1 MGNLT
6 NAQKSI
12 WVTEQYYKGS
22 SINNICGTAVIQ
34 EKVDFEKLKES
45 IQIVCKKHDN
55 FWLEFKL
62 NKGNVEQVLS
72 EKKEIQIDTINIAGK
87 NQLELERNKI
97 VKTKFQLENSKLF
110 EFYIF
115 KFIDGK
121 GAFMLNIHHL
131 ISDAWTLALICNDII
146 KTYSELIQNKEVET
160 KAIYSYID
168 YIKSEQQYQESEKY
182 NKDKQ
187 YWIERFK
194 TIPEVATIPGSIKGD
209 IDETNPAGERKQYK
223 ISKENVAEIKNYCKE
238 NKISLYNFFMAIYAI
253 YIGEVS
259 NLDEFT
265 IGTPILNR
273 TNYKEK
279 NAAGMFIN
287 MAPFKININEDI
299 EFKEFIKNIARD
311 SMDMLKHQKYSY
323 QCLLEELRKEN
334 KSIPNLYN
342 ILLSYQITNA
352 KQNEGNIEYE
362 TEWTFNGYCADN
374 IDIQIYDLNDTGN
387 LNIAY
392 DYKTSIYK
400 VEDIENIHKRILNII
415 KQVVSKEEIKLSE
428 IDIVTPEEK
437 KKLLVE
443 FNKTELKYDENIPFI
458 KYFEKQVE
466 KTPDDIAI
474 VFEDKEMTYRELNER
489 ANSLAYK
496 LRKNEVTNNTVVG
509 ILLERSFEMLISMLA
524 VLKSGG
530 AYIPIAP
537 DYPKDRIEYMLEDS
551 EATIILTSQNRRNL
565 ADKKLINV
573 KDERIY
579 ENHKENLEN
588 ISKPEDL
595 SYLIYTSGSTG
606 TPKGVML
613 KQKNLSNFY
622 NSMKNIIE
630 YLKDGK
636 NHKILSITTVSFDIF
651 GFETLMSLTR
661 GLTVYLTSENGQK
674 MTSKIERIIKDNDVE
689 IMQTT
694 PSVMKFHLENLNDEN
709 SLKSLKYIMLA
720 GEPLTK
726 TLVDRIKQ
734 IIPNVTIYN
743 GYGPS
748 ETTIFSTIGNATN
761 QEEITIGRPI
771 NNTQI
776 YILNKNKKV
785 MPQGT
790 IGELYISG
798 DGVGKGY
805 MNKEQQTNASFII
818 NPFIDGKVMYK
829 VGDLGAF
836 DDKGEI
842 TCYGRIDNQV
852 KIRGLRIE
860 LQEIEKKMQSVY
872 NIHDCVVVKKVVK
885 GKDALCAYYVERGH
899 VSKSVLK
906 TVLYSKLPEY
916 MVPQYFVK
924 MEQLPHTPNGKVDR
938 KALPDPVIDEN
949 ELEIVKPRNEIDKE
963 LIKIIEKMLQVDKV
977 GINNTL
983 LELGGDS
990 LTAITLTTKVLSKF
1004 NVQLNIKDILSNYTI
1019 KDMSDYIAEN
1029 QTKDISKVK
1038 IEKVPIQD
1046 TYPLSSAQK
1055 RIYYSVKMIGEDN
1068 IVYNMP
1074 GAVLVEKILDIEK
1087 IKKVFS
1093 TILKRHSI
1101 LRTRFIFKD
1110 NDIRQQVESNVDFEI
1125 PVFYNKK
1132 DEIKNIVMNFSKPF
1146 NLEKEPL
1153 IRMEVHYID
1162 NKETLV
1168 LMDAHHIIMD
1178 GISLNNFIIEFER
1191 LYNGDNLKNIPIQYK
1206 DYSVWEEK
1214 YNESDDIKEKE
1225 DYWVNKFKNSEFEQ
1239 LNLPYDYKATALR
1252 SYNGDRV
1259 TNIIDE
1265 KKFRKIERY
1274 AKKIGV
1280 SPYMF
1285 FISVFYIL
1293 LYKYTGQSEII
1304 LGSPIANRDK
1314 NEMKRMVGMFVNNIV
1329 TKANINSEETFQNFL
1344 NEMREQ
1350 ILDDISHQP
1359 YPFDMLVKKL
1369 GIKTDNSRNPLFDVM
1384 FTYQNNQENILK
1396 LDNTETQI
1404 VEINNNIAKF
1414 NLSLEIKP
1422 KSHTINIEYCTDLFK
1437 KETIER
1443 LFEHYINAIDFI
1455 MNDVNAKIKDI
1466 EIISNT
1472 EKNKIL
1478 YEFNDTKMEY
1488 PKDKTITE
1496 LFEEQVEKTPNNVA
1510 VVFEDNKLTYKE
1522 VNEKANQLARY
1533 LREAKNIKPNDIVG
1547 VMLPRSIELIST
1559 LIGVLK
1565 SGACYIPIDPTYPE
1579 KRIEYMLE
1587 NSDAKFLL
1595 TNEELFQKL
1604 NFENRINVYSKEIK
1618 IQDYH
1623 NLKNVNT
1630 STDRSY
1636 IIYTSGSTGLPKGVV
1651 LKHQSLTNLCSYLN
1665 KNVEFLHED
1674 CEYKNMASV
1683 TTVSFDIFVFE
1694 TLVCLQRGLRIILA
1708 NEDEQRIPQHLNEL
1722 IKKNNV
1728 QLIQM
1733 TPSRMQIFLDNI
1745 DEIPNLNQLKYVT
1758 LAGEALP
1765 LRLRDEL
1772 LKLGVKKVYNGYGP
1786 SETTVFSTF
1795 TDVTKMNEIN
1805 IGIPISNTQI
1815 YILDRNLNIV
1825 PIGVAGELYISGDG
1839 VGLGYLNREDL
1850 TNERYINNPFF
1861 SNSVMYKT
1869 GDICKYDN
1877 NGQIYYLERA
1887 DNQVKIRGLR
1897 IELEEIENKMLEYP
1911 GIKKAKVIKQT
1922 IGNREIISAYY
1933 IASKRIRI
1941 TELRKH
1947 LYSKLP
1953 NYMIPSYFTALD
1965 DFPYTPNGKI
1975 DKKSLPIPNGILQS
1989 EKNNYIAPKTD
2000 LEIKLVSIW
2009 ENILNMKP
2017 IGIKDNFF
2025 ELGGDSIL
2033 AMNLNVQLLKIT
2045 NKITYSDIFAYPTIM
2060 QLAEK
2065 IEEKISNEKE
2075 EKDLTYLNKKY
2086 GKILNENMNIPL
2098 VINENKCEN
2107 ILLTGV
2113 TGFLGIHI
2121 LDEFLKKE
2129 NGKIYVII
2137 RKDPGQTINDKLT
2150 NKLHYYFNEKYDKYV
2165 NNRIITL
2172 EGDISKSGFGLNQ
2185 EELFKLGN
2193 SVDLIINSAAKVS
2206 HYGNYQE
2213 FYNTNV
2219 KSVEKIIDF
2228 ANAFKKKIFH
2238 ISTLSVSG
2246 NSLVDEYYV
2255 EQKINKEIDFCEDNF
2270 YIGQSF
2276 ENVYI
2281 RSKFEAEKRILDAIQ
2296 KGTDAYILRVGNLMP
2311 RREDGK
2317 FQENISENAYITRL
2331 KTFIKIGY
2339 LPQYLKDGYL
2349 EFTPIDSTAQ
2359 AIMSIVKHT
2368 NTQNRIY
2375 HVFNHNHVYLKDLLK
2390 EINSIKIITDDEF
2403 KEKIKSI
2410 LKSSDLNVIN
2420 TLLNDLDK
2428 NLNLNYNSNIKIK
2441 SKHSIE
2447 LLKQYGFEWPIID
2460 KNYINYILELIKEN
2474 DN

>member
-1 MGNLT
+1 
-6 NAQKSI
+6 
-12 WVTEQYYKGS
+12 
-22 SINNICGTAVIQ
+22 
-34 EKVDFEKLKES
+34 
-45 IQIVCKKHDN
+45 
-55 FWLEFKL
+55 
-62 NKGNVEQVLS
+62 
-72 EKKEIQIDTINIAGK
+72 
-87 NQLELERNKI
+87 
-97 VKTKFQLENSKLF
+97 
-110 EFYIF
+110 
-115 KFIDGK
+115 
-121 GAFMLNIHHL
+121 
-131 ISDAWTLALICNDII
+131 
-146 KTYSELIQNKEVET
+146 
-160 KAIYSYID
+160 
-168 YIKSEQQYQESEKY
+168 
-182 NKDKQ
+182 
-187 YWIERFK
+187 
-194 TIPEVATIPGSIKGD
+194 
-209 IDETNPAGERKQYK
+209 
-223 ISKENVAEIKNYCKE
+223 
-238 NKISLYNFFMAIYAI
+238 
-253 YIGEVS
+253 
-259 NLDEFT
+259 
-265 IGTPILNR
+265 
-273 TNYKEK
+273 
-279 NAAGMFIN
+279 
-287 MAPFKININEDI
+287 
-299 EFKEFIKNIARD
+299 
-311 SMDMLKHQKYSY
+311 
-323 QCLLEELRKEN
+323 
-334 KSIPNLYN
+334 
-342 ILLSYQITNA
+342 
-352 KQNEGNIEYE
+352 
-362 TEWTFNGYCADN
+362 
-374 IDIQIYDLNDTGN
+374 
-387 LNIAY
+387 
-392 DYKTSIYK
+392 
-400 VEDIENIHKRILNII
+400 
-415 KQVVSKEEIKLSE
+415 
-428 IDIVTPEEK
+428 
-437 KKLLVE
+437 
-443 FNKTELKYDENIPFI
+443 
-458 KYFEKQVE
+458 
-466 KTPDDIAI
+466 
-474 VFEDKEMTYRELNER
+474 
-489 ANSLAYK
+489 
-496 LRKNEVTNNTVVG
+496 
-509 ILLERSFEMLISMLA
+509 
-524 VLKSGG
+524 
-530 AYIPIAP
+530 
-537 DYPKDRIEYMLEDS
+537 
-551 EATIILTSQNRRNL
+551 
-565 ADKKLINV
+565 
-573 KDERIY
+573 
-579 ENHKENLEN
+579 
-588 ISKPEDL
+588 
-595 SYLIYTSGSTG
+595 
-606 TPKGVML
+606 
-613 KQKNLSNFY
+613 
-622 NSMKNIIE
+622 
-630 YLKDGK
+630 
-636 NHKILSITTVSFDIF
+636 
-651 GFETLMSLTR
+651 
-661 GLTVYLTSENGQK
+661 
-674 MTSKIERIIKDNDVE
+674 
-689 IMQTT
+689 
-694 PSVMKFHLENLNDEN
+694 
-709 SLKSLKYIMLA
+709 
-720 GEPLTK
+720 
-726 TLVDRIKQ
+726 
-734 IIPNVTIYN
+734 
-743 GYGPS
+743 
-748 ETTIFSTIGNATN
+748 
-761 QEEITIGRPI
+761 
-771 NNTQI
+771 
-776 YILNKNKKV
+776 

-860 LQEIEKKMQSVY
+860 LQEIEKRMQSVY

-885 GKDALCAYYVERGH
+885 RKDALCAYYVERGH

-1019 KDMSDYIAEN
+1019 KDMSDYIVEN

-1087 IKKVFS
+1087 IKIVFS

-1225 DYWVNKFKNSEFEQ
+1225 EYWVNKFKNSEFEQ
-1239 LNLPYDYKATALR
+1239 LNLPYDYKATASR

-1314 NEMKRMVGMFVNNIV
+1314 NEMKRMIGMFVNNIV
-1329 TKANINSEETFQNFL
+1329 TKTNINSEETFQNFL

-1496 LFEEQVEKTPNNVA
+1496 LFEEQVKKTPNDVA
-1510 VVFEDNKLTYKE
+1510 VVFGDNKLTYKE

-1533 LREAKNIKPNDIVG
+1533 LREEKNIKPNDIVG

-1604 NFENRINVYSKEIK
+1604 NFENRICIDYNNDEIYSKLNTNFLNTNNP
-1618 IQDYH
+1618 QD
-1623 NLKNVNT
+1623 LA
-1630 STDRSY
+1630 Y
-1636 IIYTSGSTGLPKGVV
+1636 IIYTSGSTGNPKGV
-1651 LKHQSLTNLCSYLN
+1651 KITNQNLCNFVFAIKEKIDFSAN
-1665 KNVEFLHED
+1665 KTMV
-1674 CEYKNMASV
+1674 SI
-1683 TTVSFDIFVFE
+1683 TTISFDIFELELWV
-1694 TLVCLQRGLRIILA
+1694 TLTSGMKLVVA
-1708 NEDEQRIPQHLNEL
+1708 NEEEQHIPELLNKLCE
-1722 IKKNNV
+1722 KNKVNM
-1728 QLIQM
+1728 IQT
-1733 TPSRMQIFLDNI
+1733 TPSRYSLMFE
-1745 DEIPNLNQLKYVT
+1745 DENNLKFFENLT
-1758 LAGEALP
+1758 DILIGGEAVTE
-1765 LRLRDEL
+1765 DIIS
-1772 LKLGVKKVYNGYGP
+1772 KIKKISKAKIYDVYGP
-1786 SETTVFSTF
+1786 TETTIWSTLKDI
-1795 TDVTKMNEIN
+1795 TNNDIID
-1805 IGIPISNTQI
+1805 IGRPIGNTQV
-1815 YILDRNLNIV
+1815 YILDDKLKIV
-1825 PIGVAGELYISGDG
+1825 PIGNEGELYIAGDG
-1839 VGLGYLNREDL
+1839 VGQGYLNREDL
-1850 TNERYINNPFF
+1850 TSERYLKNPYLE
-1861 SNSVMYKT
+1861 NSIMYQT
-1869 GDICKYDN
+1869 GDVCKFDSDGNLHYLGRKD
-1877 NGQIYYLERA
+1877 GQI
-1887 DNQVKIRGLR
+1887 KIRGLR
-1897 IELEEIENKMLEYP
+1897 IELEEIEKRILEFK

-1933 IASKRIRI
+1933 IASKRIKNAD
-1941 TELRKH
+1941 LREYLVKF
-1947 LYSKLP
+1947 LP

-1965 DFPYTPNGKI
+1965 EFPYTPNGKV
-1975 DKKSLPIPNGILQS
+1975 DKKKLPIPNGVLQMES
-1989 EKNNYIAPKTD
+1989 KEYVKPKTD
-2000 LEIKLVSIW
+2000 LEIKIAEIW
-2009 ENILNMKP
+2009 EEVLNTKP

-2033 AMNLNVQLLKIT
+2033 AMNLNIKLIPLTDKI
-2045 NKITYSDIFAYPTIM
+2045 KYADIFTYPTIEKM
-2060 QLAEK
+2060 VQK
-2065 IEEKISNEKE
+2065 IEKDEVHQE
-2075 EKDLTYLNKKY
+2075 ENFESLNIKYKD
-2086 GKILNENMNIPL
+2086 ILKRNMEIPTKVQNNNL
-2098 VINENKCEN
+2098 EN
-2107 ILLTGV
+2107 ILLIGV
-2113 TGFLGIHI
+2113 TGYLGIHI
-2121 LDEFLKKE
+2121 LQEVLE
-2129 NGKIYVII
+2129 SANSKIYVII
-2137 RKDPGQTINDKLT
+2137 RKEPGMTIEQKLL
-2150 NKLHYYFNEKYDKYV
+2150 NKMHYYFGEKYDKYIGE
-2165 NNRIITL
+2165 RIIIFQGDMTL
-2172 EGDISKSGFGLNQ
+2172 DGFGLQQ
-2185 EELFKLGN
+2185 EDLFNVGN
-2193 SVDLIINSAAKVS
+2193 SVTTIINSAAKVS

-2213 FYNTNV
+2213 FYNVNV

-2228 ANAFKKKIFH
+2228 AKTFNCKVFH
-2238 ISTLSVSG
+2238 ISTLSISG
-2246 NSLVDEYYV
+2246 NAFFEQYYL
-2255 EQKINKEIDFCEDNF
+2255 EQKFKEEQIFTEKEF
-2270 YIGQSF
+2270 YIGQQF
-2276 ENVYI
+2276 ENVYV
-2281 RSKFEAEKRILDAIQ
+2281 RTKFEAEQKILDSILD
-2296 KGTDAYILRVGNLMP
+2296 GVDSYILRVGNLMP
-2311 RREDGK
+2311 RISDGK
-2317 FQENISENAYITRL
+2317 FQENINENAYMNRL
-2331 KTFIKIGY
+2331 KALMEIGSIPEN
-2339 LPQYLKDGYL
+2339 LLNGYL
-2349 EFTPIDSTAQ
+2349 EFSPIDSTSK
-2359 AIMSIVKHT
+2359 AICHT
-2368 NTQNRIY
+2368 IKYTNSTNRIY
-2375 HVFNHNHVYLKDLLK
+2375 HLFNHNHVDVKKLLKYILNFGINILVIKNEEFKQKIKEFMKKSDSDVINMLINDFDKDL
-2390 EINSIKIITDDEF
+2390 
-2403 KEKIKSI
+2403 
-2410 LKSSDLNVIN
+2410 
-2420 TLLNDLDK
+2420 
-2428 NLNLNYNSNIKIK
+2428 NLHYDNNIKVD
-2441 SKHSIE
+2441 SKHSIKLLE
-2447 LLKQYGFEWPIID
+2447 LYGFEWPKID
-2460 KNYINYILELIKEN
+2460 EKYIGYIVKLLKGE
-2474 DN
+2474 

>member
-87 NQLELERNKI
+87 NHLELERNKI
-97 VKTKFQLENSKLF
+97 VKTRFQLENSKLF
-110 EFYIF
+110 KFYIF

-209 IDETNPAGERKQYK
+209 IDETNPAGERKKYE
-223 ISKENVAEIKNYCKE
+223 ISKENVEKIKKYCKE

-273 TNYKEK
+273 INYKEK

-299 EFKEFIKNIARD
+299 EFKQFIKNIARD

-437 KKLLVE
+437 EKLLVE

-496 LRKNEVTNNTVVG
+496 LRENEVTNNTVVG

-530 AYIPIAP
+530 SYIPIAP

-674 MTSKIERIIKDNDVE
+674 MTSKIERVVKDSNVE

-761 QEEITIGRPI
+761 QEEITIGKPI

-860 LQEIEKKMQSVY
+860 LQEIEKRMQSVY

-963 LIKIIEKMLQVDKV
+963 LIKIIEKMLQVDKI

-1093 TILKRHSI
+1093 RILKRHSI

-1110 NDIRQQVESNVDFEI
+1110 NDIRQQVESNVDFET

-1359 YPFDMLVKKL
+1359 YPFDMLVKRL

-1496 LFEEQVEKTPNNVA
+1496 LFEEQVEKTPNDVA

-1533 LREAKNIKPNDIVG
+1533 LREEKNIKPNDIVG

-1911 GIKKAKVIKQT
+1911 SIKKAKVIKQT

-1933 IASKRIRI
+1933 IATKRIRI

-2172 EGDISKSGFGLNQ
+2172 EGDISKSGFGLKQ

>member
-87 NQLELERNKI
+87 NHLELERNKI
-97 VKTKFQLENSKLF
+97 VKTRFQLENSKLF
-110 EFYIF
+110 KFYIF

-209 IDETNPAGERKQYK
+209 IDETNPAGERKKYE
-223 ISKENVAEIKNYCKE
+223 ISKENVEKIKKYCKE

-273 TNYKEK
+273 INYKEK

-299 EFKEFIKNIARD
+299 EFKQFIKNIARD

-437 KKLLVE
+437 EKLLVE

-496 LRKNEVTNNTVVG
+496 LRENEVTNNTVVG

-630 YLKDGK
+630 YLKDEK

-674 MTSKIERIIKDNDVE
+674 MTSKIERIVKDSNVE

-818 NPFIDGKVMYK
+818 NPFIDGKIMYK

-860 LQEIEKKMQSVY
+860 LQEIEKRMQSVY

-963 LIKIIEKMLQVDKV
+963 LIKIIEKMLQVDKI

-1093 TILKRHSI
+1093 RILKRHSI

-1153 IRMEVHYID
+1153 IRIEVHYID

-1239 LNLPYDYKATALR
+1239 LNLPYDYKVTASR
-1252 SYNGDRV
+1252 SYKGDRV

-1314 NEMKRMVGMFVNNIV
+1314 NEMKRMIGMFVNNIV

-1359 YPFDMLVKKL
+1359 YPFDMLVKRL

-1496 LFEEQVEKTPNNVA
+1496 LFEEQVEKTPNDVA

-1533 LREAKNIKPNDIVG
+1533 LREEKNIKPNDIVG

>member
-22 SINNICGTAVIQ
+22 SINNICGTAIIQ
-34 EKVDFEKLKES
+34 EKVDFEKLEKS
-45 IQIVCKKHDN
+45 IQIVCQKHDN
-55 FWLEFKL
+55 FWLEIKL
-62 NKGNVEQVLS
+62 NNGNAEQVLS

-87 NQLELERNKI
+87 NHLELERNKI
-97 VKTKFQLENSKLF
+97 VKTRFQLENSKLF
-110 EFYIF
+110 KFYIF

-187 YWIERFK
+187 YWLERFK

-223 ISKENVAEIKNYCKE
+223 ISKENVEKIKKYCKE

-273 TNYKEK
+273 INYKEK

-299 EFKEFIKNIARD
+299 EFKQFIKNIARD

-392 DYKTSIYK
+392 DYKTSIYNS
-400 VEDIENIHKRILNII
+400 EDISNIHKRILNIM
-415 KQVVSKEEIKLSE
+415 KQVISKEEIKLSE

-437 KKLLVE
+437 EKLLVE

-466 KTPDDIAI
+466 KAPDDIAI

-496 LRKNEVTNNTVVG
+496 LRENEVTNNTVVG

-579 ENHKENLEN
+579 ENHKKNLEN

-805 MNKEQQTNASFII
+805 MNKEQQTNESFII
-818 NPFIDGKVMYK
+818 NPFIDGKIMYK

-1093 TILKRHSI
+1093 RILKRHSI

-1153 IRMEVHYID
+1153 IRIEVHYID

-1239 LNLPYDYKATALR
+1239 LNLPYDYKVTASR
-1252 SYNGDRV
+1252 SYKGDRV

-1314 NEMKRMVGMFVNNIV
+1314 NEMKRMIGMFVNNIV

-1359 YPFDMLVKKL
+1359 YPFDMLVKRL

-1496 LFEEQVEKTPNNVA
+1496 LFEEQVEKTPNDVA

-1533 LREAKNIKPNDIVG
+1533 LREEKNIKPNDIVG

>member
-62 NKGNVEQVLS
+62 NEGNVEQVLS

-97 VKTKFQLENSKLF
+97 VKTRFQLENSKLF
-110 EFYIF
+110 KFYIF

-146 KTYSELIQNKEVET
+146 KTYSELIQNKEVEK

-187 YWIERFK
+187 YWLERFK

-223 ISKENVAEIKNYCKE
+223 ISKENVVEIKNYCKE

-273 TNYKEK
+273 INYKEK

-299 EFKEFIKNIARD
+299 EFKQFIKNIARD

-400 VEDIENIHKRILNII
+400 VEDIENIHRRILNII

-437 KKLLVE
+437 EKLLVE

-474 VFEDKEMTYRELNER
+474 VFEDKEMTYKELNER

-496 LRKNEVTNNTVVG
+496 LRENEVTNNTVVG

-530 AYIPIAP
+530 SYIPIAP

-573 KDERIY
+573 KDDKIY

-661 GLTVYLTSENGQK
+661 GLTIYLTSENGQK
-674 MTSKIERIIKDNDVE
+674 MTSKIERIVKDSNVE

-860 LQEIEKKMQSVY
+860 LQEIEKRMQSVY
-872 NIHDCVVVKKVVK
+872 NIHDCAVVKKVIK

-963 LIKIIEKMLQVDKV
+963 LIKIIEKMLQIDKV

-1055 RIYYSVKMIGEDN
+1055 RIYYNVKMIGEEN
-1068 IVYNMP
+1068 VVYNISWAML
-1074 GAVLVEKILDIEK
+1074 ADEILDK
-1087 IKKVFS
+1087 DKVQKVFGK
-1093 TILKRHSI
+1093 IIKRHST
-1101 LRTRFIFKD
+1101 LRTEFIIRDGNVVQKIKDNVEFSIPIFK
-1110 NDIRQQVESNVDFEI
+1110 NTENEI
-1125 PVFYNKK
+1125 N
-1132 DEIKNIVMNFSKPF
+1132 NIVNNFVKPF
-1146 NLEKEPL
+1146 QIDKAPL
-1153 IRMEVHYID
+1153 IRVELHYID
-1162 NKETLV
+1162 NQKTL
-1168 LMDAHHIIMD
+1168 LLLDTHHIIMD
-1178 GISLNNFIIEFER
+1178 GTALNNLVIEFNR
-1191 LYNGDNLKNIPIQYK
+1191 LYNGEDLKNIPIQYK
-1206 DYSVWEEK
+1206 DYAVWEDNYNKSDSIKIQEK
-1214 YNESDDIKEKE
+1214 YWID
-1225 DYWVNKFKNSEFEQ
+1225 KFKDCEFMQ
-1239 LNLPYDYKATALR
+1239 LNLPYDYNMPSTR
-1252 SYNGDRV
+1252 SYNGNTI

-1265 KKFRKIERY
+1265 KSFRKIERY
-1274 AKKIGV
+1274 AKKMEV

-1285 FISVFYIL
+1285 FVSAFFIL
-1293 LYKYTGQSEII
+1293 LYKYTGQDDINI
-1304 LGSPIANRDK
+1304 GSPMANRNR
-1314 NEMKRMVGMFVNNIV
+1314 NETKRMFGMFVNNIV
-1329 TKANINSEETFQNFL
+1329 LRGKIIPEETFKEFL
-1344 NEMREQ
+1344 SKIKEQ
-1350 ILDDISHQP
+1350 LLEDLTYQP

-1369 GIKTDNSRNPLFDVM
+1369 KIDVDALRNPLFDVM
-1384 FTYQNNQENILK
+1384 FTYQNKQETSVKINDK
-1396 LDNTETQI
+1396 
-1404 VEINNNIAKF
+1404 EIKVIPISNNIAKF
-1414 NLSLEIKP
+1414 NLSLEVQP
-1422 KSHTINIEYCTDLFK
+1422 KTHTINIEYRTDLFK

-1443 LFEHYINAIDFI
+1443 LFNHYINIIHFVMNNID
-1455 MNDVNAKIKDI
+1455 VKIKDVDI
-1466 EIISNT
+1466 LSEE
-1472 EKNKIL
+1472 EKNKIV
-1478 YEFNDTKMEY
+1478 YGFNNTKNDYTE
-1488 PKDKTITE
+1488 KTFST
-1496 LFEEQVEKTPNNVA
+1496 LFEEQVEKTPNKIA
-1510 VVFEDNKLTYKE
+1510 VVFEDKMLTYRE
-1522 VNEKANQLARY
+1522 LNEKANSLAY
-1533 LREAKNIKPNDIVG
+1533 FLRNKQNVKRESTVGIMVNRSLEMIVAILG
-1547 VMLPRSIELIST
+1547 VMKAG
-1559 LIGVLK
+1559 GV
-1565 SGACYIPIDPTYPE
+1565 YIPIDPNFPE
-1579 KRIEYMLE
+1579 DRISYMLE
-1587 NSDAKFLL
+1587 TSSASILLISEKIKDKINYKNKVSIDLENKDIYDLPNKNLENINKLSDLL
-1595 TNEELFQKL
+1595 
-1604 NFENRINVYSKEIK
+1604 
-1618 IQDYH
+1618 
-1623 NLKNVNT
+1623 
-1630 STDRSY
+1630 Y
-1636 IIYTSGSTGLPKGVV
+1636 IIFTSGSTGKPKGVMQTQRTLINFAHYCNDYV
-1651 LKHQSLTNLCSYLN
+1651 GYLKNPESQAI
-1665 KNVEFLHED
+1665 
-1674 CEYKNMASV
+1674 ASIA
-1683 TTVSFDIFVFE
+1683 TISFDIFSYE
-1694 TLVCLQRGLRIILA
+1694 ALIPLQKGVKVVIA
-1708 NEDEQRIPQHLNEL
+1708 NDNEKTTSKLLNNLME
-1722 IKKNNV
+1722 KNNITAM
-1728 QLIQM
+1728 QA
-1733 TPSRMQIFLDNI
+1733 TPSVMQIFANDIENMPYLKS
-1745 DEIPNLNQLKYVT
+1745 LKYLT
-1758 LAGEALP
+1758 LTGEQVPISLV
-1765 LRLRDEL
+1765 RK
-1772 LKLGVKKVYNGYGP
+1772 LKEYGDMIIYDGYGP
-1786 SETTVFSTF
+1786 TETYYCTLT
-1795 TDVTKMNEIN
+1795 EIKN
-1805 IGIPISNTQI
+1805 DFITIGKPFYNDQM
-1815 YILDRNLNIV
+1815 YILDKSLKPV
-1825 PIGVAGELYISGDG
+1825 PVGVVGEIYIAGE
-1839 VGLGYLNREDL
+1839 GLAKGYLNNPGL
-1850 TNERYINNPFF
+1850 TEKSFIANPFIKDAY
-1861 SNSVMYKT
+1861 MYKS
-1869 GDICKYDN
+1869 GDLGKYMENGEIICLGRSDS
-1877 NGQIYYLERA
+1877 QI
-1887 DNQVKIRGLR
+1887 KIRGLR
-1897 IELEEIENKMLEYP
+1897 IELRR
-1911 GIKKAKVIKQT
+1911 
-1922 IGNREIISAYY
+1922 NR
-1933 IASKRIRI
+1933 
-1941 TELRKH
+1941 
-1947 LYSKLP
+1947 
-1953 NYMIPSYFTALD
+1953 
-1965 DFPYTPNGKI
+1965 
-1975 DKKSLPIPNGILQS
+1975 
-1989 EKNNYIAPKTD
+1989 
-2000 LEIKLVSIW
+2000 
-2009 ENILNMKP
+2009 
-2017 IGIKDNFF
+2017 
-2025 ELGGDSIL
+2025 
-2033 AMNLNVQLLKIT
+2033 NV
-2045 NKITYSDIFAYPTIM
+2045 N
-2060 QLAEK
+2060 
-2065 IEEKISNEKE
+2065 
-2075 EKDLTYLNKKY
+2075 
-2086 GKILNENMNIPL
+2086 
-2098 VINENKCEN
+2098 C
-2107 ILLTGV
+2107 
-2113 TGFLGIHI
+2113 
-2121 LDEFLKKE
+2121 
-2129 NGKIYVII
+2129 
-2137 RKDPGQTINDKLT
+2137 
-2150 NKLHYYFNEKYDKYV
+2150 
-2165 NNRIITL
+2165 
-2172 EGDISKSGFGLNQ
+2172 
-2185 EELFKLGN
+2185 
-2193 SVDLIINSAAKVS
+2193 
-2206 HYGNYQE
+2206 
-2213 FYNTNV
+2213 
-2219 KSVEKIIDF
+2219 
-2228 ANAFKKKIFH
+2228 
-2238 ISTLSVSG
+2238 
-2246 NSLVDEYYV
+2246 
-2255 EQKINKEIDFCEDNF
+2255 
-2270 YIGQSF
+2270 
-2276 ENVYI
+2276 
-2281 RSKFEAEKRILDAIQ
+2281 
-2296 KGTDAYILRVGNLMP
+2296 
-2311 RREDGK
+2311 
-2317 FQENISENAYITRL
+2317 
-2331 KTFIKIGY
+2331 
-2339 LPQYLKDGYL
+2339 
-2349 EFTPIDSTAQ
+2349 
-2359 AIMSIVKHT
+2359 
-2368 NTQNRIY
+2368 
-2375 HVFNHNHVYLKDLLK
+2375 
-2390 EINSIKIITDDEF
+2390 
-2403 KEKIKSI
+2403 
-2410 LKSSDLNVIN
+2410 
-2420 TLLNDLDK
+2420 
-2428 NLNLNYNSNIKIK
+2428 
-2441 SKHSIE
+2441 
-2447 LLKQYGFEWPIID
+2447 
-2460 KNYINYILELIKEN
+2460 
-2474 DN
+2474 

>member
-97 VKTKFQLENSKLF
+97 VKTKFTLENSKLF
-110 EFYIF
+110 KFYIF

-187 YWIERFK
+187 YWLERFK
-194 TIPEVATIPGSIKGD
+194 NIPEVATIPGSIKEN
-209 IDETNPAGERKQYK
+209 IDETNPLGNREQYE
-223 ISKENVAEIKNYCKE
+223 ISKDNVEKIKKYCKE

-299 EFKEFIKNIARD
+299 EFKQFIKNIARD

-400 VEDIENIHKRILNII
+400 VEDIKNIHRRILNII

-437 KKLLVE
+437 EKLLVE

-496 LRKNEVTNNTVVG
+496 LRENEVTNNTVVG

-530 AYIPIAP
+530 CYIPIAP

-630 YLKDGK
+630 YLKDEK

-674 MTSKIERIIKDNDVE
+674 MTSKIERIVKDSNVE

-805 MNKEQQTNASFII
+805 MNKEQQTNESFII

-860 LQEIEKKMQSVY
+860 LQEIEKRMQSVY

-885 GKDALCAYYVERGH
+885 EKDALCAYYVERGH
-899 VSKSVLK
+899 VSKTVLK

-963 LIKIIEKMLQVDKV
+963 LIKIIEKMLQ
-977 GINNTL
+977 
-983 LELGGDS
+983 
-990 LTAITLTTKVLSKF
+990 
-1004 NVQLNIKDILSNYTI
+1004 
-1019 KDMSDYIAEN
+1019 
-1029 QTKDISKVK
+1029 
-1038 IEKVPIQD
+1038 
-1046 TYPLSSAQK
+1046 
-1055 RIYYSVKMIGEDN
+1055 
-1068 IVYNMP
+1068 
-1074 GAVLVEKILDIEK
+1074 
-1087 IKKVFS
+1087 
-1093 TILKRHSI
+1093 
-1101 LRTRFIFKD
+1101 
-1110 NDIRQQVESNVDFEI
+1110 
-1125 PVFYNKK
+1125 
-1132 DEIKNIVMNFSKPF
+1132 
-1146 NLEKEPL
+1146 
-1153 IRMEVHYID
+1153 
-1162 NKETLV
+1162 
-1168 LMDAHHIIMD
+1168 
-1178 GISLNNFIIEFER
+1178 
-1191 LYNGDNLKNIPIQYK
+1191 
-1206 DYSVWEEK
+1206 
-1214 YNESDDIKEKE
+1214 
-1225 DYWVNKFKNSEFEQ
+1225 
-1239 LNLPYDYKATALR
+1239 
-1252 SYNGDRV
+1252 
-1259 TNIIDE
+1259 
-1265 KKFRKIERY
+1265 
-1274 AKKIGV
+1274 
-1280 SPYMF
+1280 
-1285 FISVFYIL
+1285 
-1293 LYKYTGQSEII
+1293 
-1304 LGSPIANRDK
+1304 
-1314 NEMKRMVGMFVNNIV
+1314 
-1329 TKANINSEETFQNFL
+1329 
-1344 NEMREQ
+1344 
-1350 ILDDISHQP
+1350 
-1359 YPFDMLVKKL
+1359 
-1369 GIKTDNSRNPLFDVM
+1369 
-1384 FTYQNNQENILK
+1384 
-1396 LDNTETQI
+1396 
-1404 VEINNNIAKF
+1404 
-1414 NLSLEIKP
+1414 
-1422 KSHTINIEYCTDLFK
+1422 
-1437 KETIER
+1437 
-1443 LFEHYINAIDFI
+1443 
-1455 MNDVNAKIKDI
+1455 
-1466 EIISNT
+1466 
-1472 EKNKIL
+1472 
-1478 YEFNDTKMEY
+1478 
-1488 PKDKTITE
+1488 
-1496 LFEEQVEKTPNNVA
+1496 
-1510 VVFEDNKLTYKE
+1510 
-1522 VNEKANQLARY
+1522 
-1533 LREAKNIKPNDIVG
+1533 
-1547 VMLPRSIELIST
+1547 
-1559 LIGVLK
+1559 
-1565 SGACYIPIDPTYPE
+1565 
-1579 KRIEYMLE
+1579 
-1587 NSDAKFLL
+1587 
-1595 TNEELFQKL
+1595 
-1604 NFENRINVYSKEIK
+1604 
-1618 IQDYH
+1618 
-1623 NLKNVNT
+1623 
-1630 STDRSY
+1630 
-1636 IIYTSGSTGLPKGVV
+1636 
-1651 LKHQSLTNLCSYLN
+1651 
-1665 KNVEFLHED
+1665 
-1674 CEYKNMASV
+1674 
-1683 TTVSFDIFVFE
+1683 
-1694 TLVCLQRGLRIILA
+1694 
-1708 NEDEQRIPQHLNEL
+1708 L
-1722 IKKNNV
+1722 IK
-1728 QLIQM
+1728 
-1733 TPSRMQIFLDNI
+1733 
-1745 DEIPNLNQLKYVT
+1745 
-1758 LAGEALP
+1758 
-1765 LRLRDEL
+1765 
-1772 LKLGVKKVYNGYGP
+1772 
-1786 SETTVFSTF
+1786 
-1795 TDVTKMNEIN
+1795 
-1805 IGIPISNTQI
+1805 
-1815 YILDRNLNIV
+1815 
-1825 PIGVAGELYISGDG
+1825 
-1839 VGLGYLNREDL
+1839 
-1850 TNERYINNPFF
+1850 
-1861 SNSVMYKT
+1861 
-1869 GDICKYDN
+1869 
-1877 NGQIYYLERA
+1877 
-1887 DNQVKIRGLR
+1887 
-1897 IELEEIENKMLEYP
+1897 
-1911 GIKKAKVIKQT
+1911 
-1922 IGNREIISAYY
+1922 
-1933 IASKRIRI
+1933 
-1941 TELRKH
+1941 
-1947 LYSKLP
+1947 
-1953 NYMIPSYFTALD
+1953 
-1965 DFPYTPNGKI
+1965 
-1975 DKKSLPIPNGILQS
+1975 
-1989 EKNNYIAPKTD
+1989 
-2000 LEIKLVSIW
+2000 
-2009 ENILNMKP
+2009 
-2017 IGIKDNFF
+2017 
-2025 ELGGDSIL
+2025 
-2033 AMNLNVQLLKIT
+2033 
-2045 NKITYSDIFAYPTIM
+2045 
-2060 QLAEK
+2060 
-2065 IEEKISNEKE
+2065 
-2075 EKDLTYLNKKY
+2075 
-2086 GKILNENMNIPL
+2086 
-2098 VINENKCEN
+2098 
-2107 ILLTGV
+2107 
-2113 TGFLGIHI
+2113 
-2121 LDEFLKKE
+2121 
-2129 NGKIYVII
+2129 
-2137 RKDPGQTINDKLT
+2137 
-2150 NKLHYYFNEKYDKYV
+2150 
-2165 NNRIITL
+2165 
-2172 EGDISKSGFGLNQ
+2172 
-2185 EELFKLGN
+2185 
-2193 SVDLIINSAAKVS
+2193 
-2206 HYGNYQE
+2206 
-2213 FYNTNV
+2213 
-2219 KSVEKIIDF
+2219 
-2228 ANAFKKKIFH
+2228 
-2238 ISTLSVSG
+2238 
-2246 NSLVDEYYV
+2246 
-2255 EQKINKEIDFCEDNF
+2255 
-2270 YIGQSF
+2270 
-2276 ENVYI
+2276 
-2281 RSKFEAEKRILDAIQ
+2281 
-2296 KGTDAYILRVGNLMP
+2296 
-2311 RREDGK
+2311 
-2317 FQENISENAYITRL
+2317 
-2331 KTFIKIGY
+2331 
-2339 LPQYLKDGYL
+2339 
-2349 EFTPIDSTAQ
+2349 
-2359 AIMSIVKHT
+2359 
-2368 NTQNRIY
+2368 
-2375 HVFNHNHVYLKDLLK
+2375 
-2390 EINSIKIITDDEF
+2390 
-2403 KEKIKSI
+2403 
-2410 LKSSDLNVIN
+2410 
-2420 TLLNDLDK
+2420 
-2428 NLNLNYNSNIKIK
+2428 
-2441 SKHSIE
+2441 
-2447 LLKQYGFEWPIID
+2447 
-2460 KNYINYILELIKEN
+2460 LELIILY
-2474 DN
+2474 

>member
-87 NQLELERNKI
+87 NHLELERNKI
-97 VKTKFQLENSKLF
+97 VKTRFQLENSKLF
-110 EFYIF
+110 KFYIF

-209 IDETNPAGERKQYK
+209 IDETNPAGERKKYE
-223 ISKENVAEIKNYCKE
+223 ISKENVEKIKKYCKE

-273 TNYKEK
+273 INYKEK

-299 EFKEFIKNIARD
+299 EFKQFIKNIARD

-437 KKLLVE
+437 EKLLVE

-496 LRKNEVTNNTVVG
+496 LRENEVTNNTVVG

-573 KDERIY
+573 KDDKIY

-630 YLKDGK
+630 YLKDEK

-674 MTSKIERIIKDNDVE
+674 MTSKIERIVKDSNVE

-805 MNKEQQTNASFII
+805 MNKEQQTNESFII
-818 NPFIDGKVMYK
+818 NPFIDGKIMYK

-860 LQEIEKKMQSVY
+860 LQEIEKRMQSVY

-963 LIKIIEKMLQVDKV
+963 LIKIIEKMLQVDKI

-1093 TILKRHSI
+1093 RILKRHSI

-1153 IRMEVHYID
+1153 IRIEVHYID

-1239 LNLPYDYKATALR
+1239 LNLPYDYKVTASR
-1252 SYNGDRV
+1252 SYKGDRV

-1314 NEMKRMVGMFVNNIV
+1314 NEMKRMIGMFVNNIV

-1359 YPFDMLVKKL
+1359 YPFDMLVKRL

-1496 LFEEQVEKTPNNVA
+1496 LFEEQVEKTPNDVA

-1533 LREAKNIKPNDIVG
+1533 LREEKNIKPNDIVG

>member
-62 NKGNVEQVLS
+62 NEGNVEQVLS

-97 VKTKFQLENSKLF
+97 VKTRFQLENSKLF
-110 EFYIF
+110 KFYIF

-146 KTYSELIQNKEVET
+146 KTYSELIQNKEVEK

-209 IDETNPAGERKQYK
+209 IDETNPAGERKKYE
-223 ISKENVAEIKNYCKE
+223 ISKENVEKIKKYCKE

-287 MAPFKININEDI
+287 MAPFRININEDI
-299 EFKEFIKNIARD
+299 EFKQFIKNIARD

-352 KQNEGNIEYE
+352 KQNEGTIEYE

-400 VEDIENIHKRILNII
+400 VEDIKNIHRRILNII

-437 KKLLVE
+437 EKLLVE

-496 LRKNEVTNNTVVG
+496 LRENEVTNNTVVG

-530 AYIPIAP
+530 CYIPIAP

-674 MTSKIERIIKDNDVE
+674 MTSKIERIVKDSNVE

-860 LQEIEKKMQSVY
+860 LQEIEKRMQSVY

-885 GKDALCAYYVERGH
+885 EKDALCAYYVERGH
-899 VSKSVLK
+899 VSKTVLK

-949 ELEIVKPRNEIDKE
+949 ELEIVKSRNEIDKE

-1019 KDMSDYIAEN
+1019 KDMSDYIVEN

-1087 IKKVFS
+1087 IKIVFS

-1225 DYWVNKFKNSEFEQ
+1225 EYWVNKFKNSEFEQ
-1239 LNLPYDYKATALR
+1239 LNLPYDYKATASR

-1265 KKFRKIERY
+1265 KKFRKIEKY

-1314 NEMKRMVGMFVNNIV
+1314 NEMKRMIGMFVNNIV

-1369 GIKTDNSRNPLFDVM
+1369 GVKADNSRNPLFDVM

-1422 KSHTINIEYCTDLFK
+1422 KSHTINIEYCTDLLK

-1496 LFEEQVEKTPNNVA
+1496 LFEEQVHKNKNTLA
-1510 VVFEDNKLTYKE
+1510 VVQSDFQITYE
-1522 VNEKANQLARY
+1522 ELEEKSNYVAQILQKIGI
-1533 LREAKNIKPNDIVG
+1533 KNGDVVG
-1547 VMLPRSIELIST
+1547 VCLNRSIELIISI
-1559 LIGVLK
+1559 IGILK
-1565 SGACYIPIDPTYPE
+1565 IGAIYMPIYIDYPKE
-1579 KRIEYMLE
+1579 RKEYMLQDSNTKVLITQNDEKYQFNGTIYKIE
-1587 NSDAKFLL
+1587 NWKKII
-1595 TNEELFQKL
+1595 EK
-1604 NFENRINVYSKEIK
+1604 KEI
-1618 IQDYH
+1618 D
-1623 NLKNVNT
+1623 LKSDVKADNIA
-1630 STDRSY
+1630 Y
-1636 IIYTSGSTGLPKGVV
+1636 IIYTSGSTGRPKGVQIRHNNLVNFIYAFNQYYKNNIGKDDRILATTNISFDVSMWEIFFTILNGATLV
-1651 LKHQSLTNLCSYLN
+1651 LYEEESIKDILKYKNSILTNKITGLYIPPNILEEIYNLLKEEKNIEINKILVGVEPIRKSVLN
-1665 KNVEFLHED
+1665 KF
-1674 CEYKNMASV
+1674 
-1683 TTVSFDIFVFE
+1683 F
-1694 TLVCLQRGLRIILA
+1694 GL
-1708 NEDEQRIPQHLNEL
+1708 NPQ
-1722 IKKNNV
+1722 
-1728 QLIQM
+1728 
-1733 TPSRMQIFLDNI
+1733 MQII
-1745 DEIPNLNQLKYVT
+1745 
-1758 LAGEALP
+1758 
-1765 LRLRDEL
+1765 
-1772 LKLGVKKVYNGYGP
+1772 NGYGP
-1786 SETTVFSTF
+1786 TETTVCCTAFIYSEDK
-1795 TDVTKMNEIN
+1795 TDGIVSIGKPLKNNNIYILNTDKNLQP
-1805 IGIPISNTQI
+1805 IGIPGEI
-1815 YILDRNLNIV
+1815 YV
-1825 PIGVAGELYISGDG
+1825 SGSG
-1839 VGLGYLNREDL
+1839 VGNG
-1850 TNERYINNPFF
+1850 YINRDEDNKKSFINETCNKF
-1861 SNSVMYKT
+1861 NKKMYKT
-1869 GDICKYDN
+1869 GDMAKWNTDGTINFIGRNDS
-1877 NGQIYYLERA
+1877 
-1887 DNQVKIRGLR
+1887 QVKISGHR
-1897 IELEEIENKMLEYP
+1897 IELNEINNIVMNYP
-1911 GIKKAKVIKQT
+1911 NIIKAYTTTVKKGEKVYIAT
-1922 IGNREIISAYY
+1922 YY
-1933 IASKRIRI
+1933 IA
-1941 TELRKH
+1941 E
-1947 LYSKLP
+1947 
-1953 NYMIPSYFTALD
+1953 
-1965 DFPYTPNGKI
+1965 
-1975 DKKSLPIPNGILQS
+1975 KKVSTKDLETFLKGILAEYMVPNFMVQS
-1989 EKNNYIAPKTD
+1989 LYH
-2000 LEIKLVSIW
+2000 LE
-2009 ENILNMKP
+2009 
-2017 IGIKDNFF
+2017 
-2025 ELGGDSIL
+2025 
-2033 AMNLNVQLLKIT
+2033 
-2045 NKITYSDIFAYPTIM
+2045 
-2060 QLAEK
+2060 
-2065 IEEKISNEKE
+2065 
-2075 EKDLTYLNKKY
+2075 
-2086 GKILNENMNIPL
+2086 
-2098 VINENKCEN
+2098 
-2107 ILLTGV
+2107 
-2113 TGFLGIHI
+2113 
-2121 LDEFLKKE
+2121 
-2129 NGKIYVII
+2129 
-2137 RKDPGQTINDKLT
+2137 
-2150 NKLHYYFNEKYDKYV
+2150 
-2165 NNRIITL
+2165 
-2172 EGDISKSGFGLNQ
+2172 SK
-2185 EELFKLGN
+2185 
-2193 SVDLIINSAAKVS
+2193 
-2206 HYGNYQE
+2206 
-2213 FYNTNV
+2213 
-2219 KSVEKIIDF
+2219 
-2228 ANAFKKKIFH
+2228 
-2238 ISTLSVSG
+2238 
-2246 NSLVDEYYV
+2246 
-2255 EQKINKEIDFCEDNF
+2255 
-2270 YIGQSF
+2270 
-2276 ENVYI
+2276 
-2281 RSKFEAEKRILDAIQ
+2281 
-2296 KGTDAYILRVGNLMP
+2296 
-2311 RREDGK
+2311 
-2317 FQENISENAYITRL
+2317 
-2331 KTFIKIGY
+2331 
-2339 LPQYLKDGYL
+2339 
-2349 EFTPIDSTAQ
+2349 
-2359 AIMSIVKHT
+2359 
-2368 NTQNRIY
+2368 
-2375 HVFNHNHVYLKDLLK
+2375 
-2390 EINSIKIITDDEF
+2390 
-2403 KEKIKSI
+2403 
-2410 LKSSDLNVIN
+2410 
-2420 TLLNDLDK
+2420 
-2428 NLNLNYNSNIKIK
+2428 
-2441 SKHSIE
+2441 
-2447 LLKQYGFEWPIID
+2447 
-2460 KNYINYILELIKEN
+2460 
-2474 DN
+2474 

>member
-146 KTYSELIQNKEVET
+146 KTYSELIQNKEVEK

-187 YWIERFK
+187 YWLERFK
-194 TIPEVATIPGSIKGD
+194 TIPEVATIPGSIKEN
-209 IDETNPAGERKQYK
+209 IDETNPLGNRKQYE
-223 ISKENVAEIKNYCKE
+223 ISKENIEKIKKYCKE

-392 DYKTSIYK
+392 DYKTSIYNS
-400 VEDIENIHKRILNII
+400 EDISNIHKRILNIM

-924 MEQLPHTPNGKVDR
+924 MEQLPHTPNGKIDR

-1029 QTKDISKVK
+1029 QTKDISKIK

-1093 TILKRHSI
+1093 RILKRHSI

-1239 LNLPYDYKATALR
+1239 LNLPYDYKVTASR
-1252 SYNGDRV
+1252 SYKGDRV

-1314 NEMKRMVGMFVNNIV
+1314 NEMKRMIGMFVNNIV

-1496 LFEEQVEKTPNNVA
+1496 LFEEQVEKTPNDVA

-1533 LREAKNIKPNDIVG
+1533 LREEKNIKPNDIVG

>member
-187 YWIERFK
+187 YWLERFK
-194 TIPEVATIPGSIKGD
+194 TIPEVATIPGSIKEN
-209 IDETNPAGERKQYK
+209 IDETNPLGNRKQYE
-223 ISKENVAEIKNYCKE
+223 ISKENIEKIKKYCKE

-924 MEQLPHTPNGKVDR
+924 MEQLPHTPNGKIDR

-1029 QTKDISKVK
+1029 QTKDISKIK

-1093 TILKRHSI
+1093 RILKRHSI

-1239 LNLPYDYKATALR
+1239 LNLPYDYKVTASR
-1252 SYNGDRV
+1252 SYKGDRV

-1314 NEMKRMVGMFVNNIV
+1314 NEMKRMIGMFVNNIV

-1359 YPFDMLVKKL
+1359 YPFDMLVKRL

-1496 LFEEQVEKTPNNVA
+1496 LFEEQVEKTPNDVA

-1533 LREAKNIKPNDIVG
+1533 LREEKNIKPNDIVG

-1975 DKKSLPIPNGILQS
+1975 DKKSLPIPNSILQS

>member
-97 VKTKFQLENSKLF
+97 VKTRFQLENSKLF
-110 EFYIF
+110 KFYIF

-209 IDETNPAGERKQYK
+209 IDETNPAGERKKYE
-223 ISKENVAEIKNYCKE
+223 ISKENVEKIKKYCKE

-287 MAPFKININEDI
+287 MAPFRININEDI
-299 EFKEFIKNIARD
+299 EFKQFIKNIARD

-437 KKLLVE
+437 EKLLVE

-496 LRKNEVTNNTVVG
+496 LRENEVTNNTVVG

-530 AYIPIAP
+530 SYIPIAP

-674 MTSKIERIIKDNDVE
+674 MTSKIERVVKDSNVE

-761 QEEITIGRPI
+761 QEEITIGKPI

-860 LQEIEKKMQSVY
+860 LQEIEKRMQSVY

-1093 TILKRHSI
+1093 RILKRHSI

-1239 LNLPYDYKATALR
+1239 LNLPYDYKVTASR
-1252 SYNGDRV
+1252 SYKGDRV

-1314 NEMKRMVGMFVNNIV
+1314 NEMKRMIGMFVNNIV

-1359 YPFDMLVKKL
+1359 YPFDMLVKRL

-1455 MNDVNAKIKDI
+1455 MNDVNTKIKDI

-1496 LFEEQVEKTPNNVA
+1496 LFEEQVEKTPNDVA

-1533 LREAKNIKPNDIVG
+1533 LREEKNIKPNDIVG

-1975 DKKSLPIPNGILQS
+1975 DKKSLPIPNGISQS

-2276 ENVYI
+2276 KNVYI

>member
-34 EKVDFEKLKES
+34 EKVDFEKLKKS

-97 VKTKFQLENSKLF
+97 VKTRFQLENSKLF
-110 EFYIF
+110 KFYIF

-187 YWIERFK
+187 YWLERFK
-194 TIPEVATIPGSIKGD
+194 TIPEVATIPGSIKGN

-287 MAPFKININEDI
+287 MAPFRININEDI
-299 EFKEFIKNIARD
+299 EFKQFIKNIARD

-437 KKLLVE
+437 EKLLVE

-496 LRKNEVTNNTVVG
+496 LRENEVTNNTVVG

-530 AYIPIAP
+530 SYIPIAP

-661 GLTVYLTSENGQK
+661 GLIVYLTSENGQK
-674 MTSKIERIIKDNDVE
+674 MTSKIERIVKDSNVE

-761 QEEITIGRPI
+761 QEEITIGKPI

-860 LQEIEKKMQSVY
+860 LQEIEKRMQSVY

-963 LIKIIEKMLQVDKV
+963 LIKIIEKMLQVDKI

-1093 TILKRHSI
+1093 RILKRHSI

-1110 NDIRQQVESNVDFEI
+1110 NDIRQQVESNVDLEI

-1314 NEMKRMVGMFVNNIV
+1314 NEMKRMIGMFVNNIV

-1359 YPFDMLVKKL
+1359 YPFDMLVKRL

-1496 LFEEQVEKTPNNVA
+1496 LFEEQVEKTPNDVA

-1533 LREAKNIKPNDIVG
+1533 LREEKNIKPNDIVG

-1694 TLVCLQRGLRIILA
+1694 TLVCLQRGFRIILA

>member
-22 SINNICGTAVIQ
+22 SINNICGTAIIQ
-34 EKVDFEKLKES
+34 EKVDFEKLEKS
-45 IQIVCKKHDN
+45 IQIVCQKHDN
-55 FWLEFKL
+55 FWLEIKL
-62 NKGNVEQVLS
+62 NNGNVEQVLS

-87 NQLELERNKI
+87 NQLESERNKI

-110 EFYIF
+110 KFYIF

-187 YWIERFK
+187 YWLERFK

-273 TNYKEK
+273 INYKEK

-299 EFKEFIKNIARD
+299 EFKKFIKNIARD

-392 DYKTSIYK
+392 DYKTSIYNS
-400 VEDIENIHKRILNII
+400 EDISNIHKRILNIM

-437 KKLLVE
+437 EKLLVE

-496 LRKNEVTNNTVVG
+496 LRENEVTNNTVVG

-872 NIHDCVVVKKVVK
+872 NIYDCVVVKKVVK

-1055 RIYYSVKMIGEDN
+1055 RIYYSVKIIGEDN

-1093 TILKRHSI
+1093 RILKRHSI

-1239 LNLPYDYKATALR
+1239 LNLPYDYKVTASR
-1252 SYNGDRV
+1252 SYKGDRV

-1314 NEMKRMVGMFVNNIV
+1314 NEMKRMIGMFVNNIV

-1455 MNDVNAKIKDI
+1455 MNDVNTKIKDI

-1496 LFEEQVEKTPNNVA
+1496 LFEEQVKKTPNDVA
-1510 VVFEDNKLTYKE
+1510 VVFGDNKLTYKE

-1533 LREAKNIKPNDIVG
+1533 LREEKNIKPNDIVG

-1587 NSDAKFLL
+1587 NSNAKLLL

-1947 LYSKLP
+1947 LYIKLP

-2137 RKDPGQTINDKLT
+2137 RKDPGQTINDKLI

-2255 EQKINKEIDFCEDNF
+2255 EQKIKKEIDFCEDNF

>member
-87 NQLELERNKI
+87 NHLELERNKI
-97 VKTKFQLENSKLF
+97 VKTRFQLENSKLF
-110 EFYIF
+110 KFYIF

-209 IDETNPAGERKQYK
+209 IDETNPAGERKKYE
-223 ISKENVAEIKNYCKE
+223 ISKENVEKIKKYCKE

-273 TNYKEK
+273 INYKEK

-299 EFKEFIKNIARD
+299 EFKQFIKNIARD

-437 KKLLVE
+437 EKLLVE

-496 LRKNEVTNNTVVG
+496 LRENEVTNNTVVG

-530 AYIPIAP
+530 SYIPIAP

-674 MTSKIERIIKDNDVE
+674 MTSKIERVVKDSNVE

-761 QEEITIGRPI
+761 QEEITIGKPI

-860 LQEIEKKMQSVY
+860 LQEIEKRMQSVY

-963 LIKIIEKMLQVDKV
+963 LIKIIEKMLQVDKI

-1093 TILKRHSI
+1093 RILKRHSI

-1110 NDIRQQVESNVDFEI
+1110 NDIRQQVESNVDFET

-1239 LNLPYDYKATALR
+1239 LNLPYDYKATASR

-1359 YPFDMLVKKL
+1359 YPFDMLVKRL

-1496 LFEEQVEKTPNNVA
+1496 LFEEQVEKTPNDVA

-1533 LREAKNIKPNDIVG
+1533 LREEKNIKPNDIVG

-1911 GIKKAKVIKQT
+1911 SIKKAKVIKQT

-1933 IASKRIRI
+1933 IATKRIRI

-2033 AMNLNVQLLKIT
+2033 AMTLNVQLLKIT

-2086 GKILNENMNIPL
+2086 EKILNENMNIPL

>member
-110 EFYIF
+110 KFYIF

-209 IDETNPAGERKQYK
+209 IDETNPAGERKKYE
-223 ISKENVAEIKNYCKE
+223 ISKENVEKIKKYCKE

-273 TNYKEK
+273 INYKEK

-299 EFKEFIKNIARD
+299 EFKQFIKNIARD

-437 KKLLVE
+437 EKLLVE

-496 LRKNEVTNNTVVG
+496 LRENEVTNNTVVG

-630 YLKDGK
+630 YLKDEK

-674 MTSKIERIIKDNDVE
+674 MTSKIERIVKDSNVE

-818 NPFIDGKVMYK
+818 NPFIDGKIMYK

-860 LQEIEKKMQSVY
+860 LQEIEKRMQSVY

-963 LIKIIEKMLQVDKV
+963 LIKIIEKMLQVDKI

-1093 TILKRHSI
+1093 RILKRHSI

-1153 IRMEVHYID
+1153 IRIEVHYID

-1239 LNLPYDYKATALR
+1239 LNLPYDYKVTASR
-1252 SYNGDRV
+1252 SYKGDRV

-1314 NEMKRMVGMFVNNIV
+1314 NEMKRMIGMFVNNIV

-1359 YPFDMLVKKL
+1359 YPFDMLVKRL

-1496 LFEEQVEKTPNNVA
+1496 LFEEQVEKTPNDVA

-1533 LREAKNIKPNDIVG
+1533 LREEKNIKPNDIVG